1 MENNHTFPSPDEK
14 DTENIENKK
23 PEESQTRQNSEEKAA
38 GDGSY
43 EIVFG
48 SQNGGDSRYS
58 ANGYNAYGF
67 NANGSSYRGGAEA
80 YAGSAEKST
89 YTPRFSEGKK
99 NKKQTR
105 VTVML
110 TLSVVFLAISVML
123 SAMTIYLLRKN
134 NPQYTLKSPTGDSGN
149 ITPWVNPS
157 ELQYEDA
164 YANAASKAVDSVVMI
179 SATTQNSTSS
189 GSGLIWV
196 SRDSLSYSY
205 ILTCN
210 HVIEGQNEI
219 KVTLNNNT
227 TYYAEVV
234 GTDSRTD
241 IAVLKINASGLPAV
255 VLPSEDSEL
264 VFGQSVIA
272 IGNPLGVLGNTVT
285 DGILSSLARTITV
298 EGTTMEVI
306 QTSAAVNRGNSGGGL
321 FDLNGQLIGM
331 VNAKVGETAV
341 EGIGFAIPY
350 RTLTEIA
357 SELIEKGYVSG
368 RPRLG
373 ITTVS
378 IDSDDSYLAA
388 IKEYPDLESYVARK
402 LFPASIYYTPGVYV
416 VDASDVASYA
426 EGSDTFAFGDRITA
440 IGTESVSSS
449 DDITAALNGYAAGD
463 SIQITVARKDR
474 LVSISLTLGEMGK

>member
-23 PEESQTRQNSEEKAA
+23 PEESQTRQNGEEKAA

-58 ANGYNAYGF
+58 ANGYNAYGL

-80 YAGSAEKST
+80 SAGSAEKST

-179 SATTQNSTSS
+179 SATTQNSTSMR
-189 GSGLIWV
+189 GSFFPLFFRRRMP
-196 SRDSLSYSY
+196 SMMAMAPDRSS
-205 ILTCN
+205 
-210 HVIEGQNEI
+210 
-219 KVTLNNNT
+219 
-227 TYYAEVV
+227 AA
-234 GTDSRTD
+234 RM
-241 IAVLKINASGLPAV
+241 
-255 VLPSEDSEL
+255 VLPS
-264 VFGQSVIA
+264 
-272 IGNPLGVLGNTVT
+272 VT
-285 DGILSSLARTITV
+285 TFPS
-298 EGTTMEVI
+298 
-306 QTSAAVNRGNSGGGL
+306 
-321 FDLNGQLIGM
+321 
-331 VNAKVGETAV
+331 
-341 EGIGFAIPY
+341 
-350 RTLTEIA
+350 RTL
-357 SELIEKGYVSG
+357 G
-368 RPRLG
+368 
-373 ITTVS
+373 
-378 IDSDDSYLAA
+378 
-388 IKEYPDLESYVARK
+388 
-402 LFPASIYYTPGVYV
+402 
-416 VDASDVASYA
+416 
-426 EGSDTFAFGDRITA
+426 
-440 IGTESVSSS
+440 
-449 DDITAALNGYAAGD
+449 
-463 SIQITVARKDR
+463 
-474 LVSISLTLGEMGK
+474 LTLYPLDTRSI